1 MNTTDYWTILL
12 DTDATAEAWGEAF
25 WELFDDPRLSAF
37 LADELERDHPP
48 ARRDV
53 ILAAVEQT
61 QFMDPELRTRVTAA
75 LLKHA
80 RVLRDEGGGPVLWCA
95 IRRYASMVPVE
106 HSDTLLEFMRSD
118 DDVKTIQ
125 VALQGIH
132 NIYEVEAS
140 PDCPA
145 RDRLRERVHA
155 LAVERIDPAVA
166 RTSADAAMCFCC
178 CKAAHVLRDPEYAD
192 VLARLDALGHRR
204 LSERAREFDSAR

>member
-1 MNTTDYWTILL
+1 MNTTDYWAILL
-12 DTDATAEAWGEAF
+12 DTTANAKAWWEAF
-25 WELFDDPRLSAF
+25 EELFDDARLPAL

-53 ILAAVEQT
+53 TLAAAEQA
-61 QFMDPELRTRVTAA
+61 QFYDPALRTRVTAS

-80 RVLRDEGGGPVLWCA
+80 RGLRDEGGGPALWCA

-106 HSDTLLEFMRSD
+106 HSDTLLEFMRAD
-118 DDVKTIQ
+118 DDVATIQ
-125 VALQGIH
+125 CALQGIH

-155 LAVERIDPAVA
+155 LAVERIDPAVSQ
-166 RTSADAAMCFCC
+166 TSTDVAMCFCC
-178 CKAAHVLRDPEYAD
+178 CKAAHALRDPEYAD

-204 LSERAREFDSAR
+204 LSERAREFQ